1 MNATSRAILQT
12 VLTSDA
18 TVAREEQGILQALIN
33 GQRPPQHSAPRPADG
48 PLLLTQKEAAR
59 MLSVSRV
66 TLWRMTRDGVFRPI
80 EILPGTVRYAY
91 EEVAAFA
98 RDGWTVLQRRTT
110 RQIAR
115 KSPDYRAKSDP
126 TD

>member
-12 VLTSDA
+12 VLTSD
-18 TVAREEQGILQALIN
+18 TSVAGEEQGILQALIN
-33 GQRPPQHSAPRPADG
+33 GQRPPQHSAPRLADG

-80 EILPGTVRYAY
+80 KILPGTVRYAY
-91 EEVAAFA
+91 EEIAGFA
-98 RDGWTVLQRRTT
+98 RDGWRSVKNQSP
-110 RQIAR
+110 
-115 KSPDYRAKSDP
+115 KSGLAKGKL
-126 TD
+126 

>member
-18 TVAREEQGILQALIN
+18 TVAGEEQGILQALIN
-33 GQRPPQHSAPRPADG
+33 GQRPPQHSAPRPAEG

-91 EEVAAFA
+91 EEIAAFA
-98 RDGWTVLQRRTT
+98 RGGWTGLQKKMT
-110 RQIAR
+110 RQIVR
-115 KSPDYRAKSDP
+115 KSPDHRAMPAS